1 MVYLVGVLMPLAA
14 LGFCLFCIGIDIEIL
29 GQVTAALSSL
39 TEKIN
44 EFSALSGSG
53 AIDVKSPPLFVIA
66 LLYMTVFFLA
76 SESFEIMLLRGQ
88 KKG

>member
-1 MVYLVGVLMPLAA
+1 MD
-14 LGFCLFCIGIDIEIL
+14 IGIL
-29 GQVTAALSSL
+29 GQVTAALSLL

-44 EFSALSGSG
+44 EFSALSGSR
-53 AIDVKSPPLFVIA
+53 AIDVKSPPLFVI
-66 LLYMTVFFLA
+66 LLFYMTVFFLA